1 MKIGDRRIELNGIL
15 WDTENF
21 SINNKLYFN
30 KIYFTRDEAVEL
42 INHKNKRLP
51 TNEELSDLFDW
62 CHQWDGERKGVW
74 FANKHNELGTSKS
87 LFLPA
92 IGSSSILSPNE
103 GFDIGFKGRYW
114 SANTNRVNNP
124 YYLWFRDKNH
134 DLEYGT
140 FSQMLSIRL
149 VQDI

>member
-1 MKIGDRRIELNGIL
+1 MKIGDRRIELNGLL

-21 SINNKLYFN
+21 SINNKLYLN

-51 TNEELSDLFDW
+51 TNEELSDLFDL
-62 CHQWDGERKGVW
+62 CHQWDVLRKGVW

-92 IGSSSILSPNE
+92 MGSSSILSPNE

-114 SANTNRVNNP
+114 SASANKGNTP

>member
-1 MKIGDRRIELNGIL
+1 MKIGDRRIELNGLL

-21 SINNKLYFN
+21 SINNKLYLN

-51 TNEELSDLFDW
+51 TNGELSDLFDLY
-62 CHQWDGERKGVW
+62 HQWDVQRKGVW

-92 IGSSSILSPNE
+92 MGSSSILSPNE

-114 SANTNRVNNP
+114 SASTNKVNTP
-124 YYLWFRDKNH
+124 YYLWFREKNH
-134 DLEYGT
+134 DLEYGS
-140 FSQMLSIRL
+140 FSQMLNIRL

>member
-1 MKIGDRRIELNGIL
+1 MKIGDRRIELNGLL

-21 SINNKLYFN
+21 SINNKLYLN
-30 KIYFTRDEAVEL
+30 KIYFTRDEATEL

-51 TNEELSDLFDW
+51 TNEELSDLFDLF
-62 CHQWDGERKGVW
+62 HQWDVQLKGVW
-74 FANKHNELGTSKS
+74 FANKHNELGTRKS

-92 IGSSSILSPNE
+92 MGSSSILSPNE

>member
-92 IGSSSILSPNE
+92 MGSSSILSPNE

-114 SANTNRVNNP
+114 SANTNRINNP
-124 YYLWFRDKNH
+124 YYLWFRDKDH
-134 DLEYGT
+134 DLEYGS

-149 VQDI
+149 VQYI

>member
-1 MKIGDRRIELNGIL
+1 MKISDRRIELNGL
-15 WDTENF
+15 FWDTENF
-21 SINNKLYFN
+21 SINN

-42 INHKNKRLP
+42 INYKNKRLP
-51 TNEELSDLFDW
+51 TNEELSDLFDL
-62 CHQWDGERKGVW
+62 CHQWDGERKGIW

-92 IGSSSILSPNE
+92 MGSSSIFSPNE
-103 GFDIGFKGRYW
+103 WFDIGFKGRYW
-114 SANTNRVNNP
+114 STSTNKGNAP

>member
-1 MKIGDRRIELNGIL
+1 MKIGDRRIELNGL
-15 WDTENF
+15 FWDTENF
-21 SINNKLYFN
+21 SINN

-62 CHQWDGERKGVW
+62 RHQWDGERKGVW

-92 IGSSSILSPNE
+92 MGSSSILSPNE

-114 SANTNRVNNP
+114 SASTTTMNTP
-124 YYLWFRDKNH
+124 YYLWFREKNH
-134 DLEYGT
+134 DIERGNHT
-140 FSQMLSIRL
+140 QMLNIRL

>member
-1 MKIGDRRIELNGIL
+1 MKIGDRRIELNGLL

-30 KIYFTRDEAVEL
+30 KIYFTRDEAVEF

-51 TNEELSDLFDW
+51 ANEELSDLFDL
-62 CHQWDGERKGVW
+62 CHQWDEERKGVW

-92 IGSSSILSPNE
+92 MGSSSILSPNE

-114 SANTNRVNNP
+114 SASTNKGNTP

-134 DLEYGT
+134 DLEYGS
-140 FSQMLSIRL
+140 FSQMLSIRF

>member
-1 MKIGDRRIELNGIL
+1 MKIGDRRIELNGLL

-21 SINNKLYFN
+21 SINNKLYLN

-51 TNEELSDLFDW
+51 TNEELSDLFDL
-62 CHQWDGERKGVW
+62 CHQWDVQRKGVW

-92 IGSSSILSPNE
+92 TGSSSILSPNE
-103 GFDIGFKGRYW
+103 WFDIGFKGRYW
-114 SANTNRVNNP
+114 SANTNKVNTP
-124 YYLWFRDKNH
+124 YYLWFIDKNH
-134 DLEYGT
+134 GLEYGT
-140 FSQMLSIRL
+140 FSQMSSIRL

>member
-1 MKIGDRRIELNGIL
+1 MKIGDRRIELNGLL

-30 KIYFTRDEAVEL
+30 KIYFTRDEAVGL

-51 TNEELSDLFDW
+51 TNEELSDLFDL
-62 CHQWDGERKGVW
+62 CHQWDEERKGVW

-92 IGSSSILSPNE
+92 MGSSSILSPNE
-103 GFDIGFKGRYW
+103 RFDIGFKGRYW
-114 SANTNRVNNP
+114 SASTNKGNNP

>member
-1 MKIGDRRIELNGIL
+1 MKIGDRRIELNGLL

-21 SINNKLYFN
+21 SINNKLYLN
-30 KIYFTRDEAVEL
+30 KIYFTRDEAIEL

-51 TNEELSDLFDW
+51 TNEELSDLFDRY
-62 CHQWDGERKGVW
+62 HQWDVQRKGVW

-92 IGSSSILSPNE
+92 MGSSSILSPNE

-114 SANTNRVNNP
+114 SASTNKVNNP
-124 YYLWFRDKNH
+124 YYLWFSNENH
-134 DLEYGT
+134 GLEYGT

-149 VQDI
+149 VQNI